1 MNAFES
7 INAVAWK
14 NALEQEQGLVLDVR
28 TTMEFEEGLIEG
40 AVNIDIFDEDFNDK
54 IQVLDKAR
62 PWFVYC
68 RSGVRSKRAMW
79 LMQELGF
86 VRVCELDGGILEW
99 MLEGYDVSPWE

>member
-7 INAVAWK
+7 VNAQTWK
-14 NALEQEQGLVLDVR
+14 NALEQESGLILDVR
-28 TTMEFEEGLIEG
+28 TNMEFEEGLIEG
-40 AVNIDIFDEDFNDK
+40 AVNMDIFSEDFMD
-54 IQVLDKAR
+54 QLHGLDKLK

-79 LMQELGF
+79 LMQEIGF

-99 MLEGYDVSPWE
+99 MSAGYEVLPM